1 MRPYEPTKQQKGRGL
16 APSYH
21 GHSPWSPCSCYEL
34 VDEWPSRWVEC
45 QTWCSR
51 EISSSERLQAFVA
64 EAKAGNPFAPVTVV
78 PPNAYAGIGLRWVL
92 AGEAGCST
100 WAHGPRTLGRTAGS
114 ANHGVA
120 APTAAIRSSRD
131 GCYPQGGRWSG
142 GAGAARQRGGALHV
156 APISAG
162 GASSDQSSRS
172 NTNGAAGVL
181 AIPR

>member
-34 VDEWPSRWVEC
+34 VAEWPSRWVEC

-51 EISSSERLQAFVA
+51 EISSSGRLQAFVA

-78 PPNAYAGIGLRWVL
+78 PPNRLRRHRPPSGAGGRWRVAQRGL
-92 AGEAGCST
+92 
-100 WAHGPRTLGRTAGS
+100 HGPRTLGRTAGS

-131 GCYPQGGRWSG
+131 GCYSVAVGVVGQEPLGSVAAHSTLHQSLQAAHLPISHRDQTPM
-142 GAGAARQRGGALHV
+142 ARQGC
-156 APISAG
+156 
-162 GASSDQSSRS
+162 
-172 NTNGAAGVL
+172 
-181 AIPR
+181 